1 MTTNKL
7 EICEQL
13 FSVAK
18 MQFDEGKIS
27 RIEYLET
34 LHLIK
39 KKVREVKLDFNQLDF
54 IKTSLNSKPI
64 IEVNLKETVSFVLA
78 MN

>member
-1 MTTNKL
+1 MTRNKI

-13 FSVAK
+13 FSIAK
-18 MQFDEGKIS
+18 MQYDEGKIS
-27 RIEYLET
+27 RVEYLET

-39 KKVREVKLDFNQLDF
+39 KKVKEVKLGFNQLDF
-54 IKTSLNSKPI
+54 MCNFLSKPI
-64 IEVNLKETVSFVLA
+64 IEVDLRETVHFVLA